1 MQYKRHVRVVLLVSA
16 GVLVLVT
23 VLKISSATA
32 TAPDPIPQQ
41 DIIRLE
47 SRLAQLEQ
55 RFYTIETSVRTLE
68 QQSRLSGVTS
78 RGVSSEDLLRLQADI
93 QMLQRRIIDD
103 ECGLA
108 KLDERTLT
116 AARRD
121 ARIKSGVG
129 NDDPC
134 RLNFESPLRLPDN
147 RP

>member
-1 MQYKRHVRVVLLVSA
+1 MQYKSRVRVVLLVSG

-78 RGVSSEDLLRLQADI
+78 RGVSPEGLLRLQAEI
-93 QMLQRRIIDD
+93 ETLQFPP
-103 ECGLA
+103 G
-108 KLDERTLT
+108 
-116 AARRD
+116 
-121 ARIKSGVG
+121 
-129 NDDPC
+129 
-134 RLNFESPLRLPDN
+134 FEK
-147 RP
+147 